1 MHTCTA
7 AAAAAKATAEA
18 AAAGALV
25 AREVFSPD
33 SPPTSGGELGSLGR
47 WPTEDKSSAQDDGA
61 DSHALNGDD
70 NGGAVTG
77 SSNGQAD
84 NNNNTK
90 SSSNNSSSSSS
101 SSSITISDGLPQPK
115 ASEVGAPAEETDAEW
130 LQRAEVCS

>member
-1 MHTCTA
+1 VHICTA

-90 SSSNNSSSSSS
+90 SSSN
-101 SSSITISDGLPQPK
+101 SSITISDGLPQPK

>member
-1 MHTCTA
+1 MHICTA

-90 SSSNNSSSSSS
+90 SSSSNSNNSSIS
-101 SSSITISDGLPQPK
+101 TISDGLPQPK

>member
-90 SSSNNSSSSSS
+90 SSSSN
-101 SSSITISDGLPQPK
+101 SSITISDGLPQPK

>member
-1 MHTCTA
+1 MHICTA

-90 SSSNNSSSSSS
+90 SSSSN
-101 SSSITISDGLPQPK
+101 SSITISDGLPQPK